1 MANAARPAPVS
12 FVERLPAADE
22 VAAAAC
28 AELLDLDDTV
38 PVLAVTPAAGVM
50 GPVTATLVNVDMPPD
65 ERGAEPSA
73 EVDSIG
79 EMDVG
84 DTNEA
89 IAISTTATTSLG
101 KNVRTHQS
109 AGE

>member
-1 MANAARPAPVS
+1 MNAARPVSVS
-12 FVERLPAADE
+12 FVERFPAADE

-38 PVLAVTPAAGVM
+38 PVLGVKPAAGVM
-50 GPVTATLVNVDMPPD
+50 GPVTAALIDVDMPPD
-65 ERGAEPSA
+65 ERGAEPPA
-73 EVDSIG
+73 EVDSVG

-84 DTNEA
+84 DANEA
-89 IAISTTATTSLG
+89 IAMSTTATTSLG

-109 AGE
+109 TGE